1 MYTLVAGP
9 ARWWFGLAWG
19 AILEIAMLVIYP
31 SSNLLQ
37 PPSMTPFVAVSLM
50 SHAVYGSA
58 LGVISER
65 YSLDRRGA
73 HDE

>member
-1 MYTLVAGP
+1 
-9 ARWWFGLAWG
+9 
-19 AILEIAMLVIYP
+19 MLVIYP

-37 PPSMTPFVAVSLM
+37 PPAMTPFVAVSLM

-58 LGVISER
+58 LGVISEH